1 MKKVTKVVTLAA
13 TALCAFG
20 VVGAISAT
28 LAKAPKA
35 EAAAVQMYTIQIV
48 CDSKITYECNKVI
61 AKEGD
66 RVDLALTY
74 NHRNYAVDSVSIGDD
89 EYAAMIDDK
98 TFYFAMPAKDVTVV
112 VNSRA
117 LNEDTGLVDIIND
130 NEEEGLFLN
139 GCPAMAMPGDCVSF
153 TVTMAADS
161 PYRFTGYV
169 EIYDG
174 EEELIDFDE
183 NNGVFTFIV
192 PETGAEVYCMTEERS
207 YFLSFDK
214 PELVKSVVYEYE
226 GAFIGG
232 KYAAEADENG
242 SAYIPYTSQVTV
254 EFADSYLEIVD
265 GVEFKEQKVEFDGTK
280 KVTFEMPAKD
290 IELKVVT
297 EKFYRPISL
306 AGNLFAED
314 YGINSLDNHYDWTFM
329 RSATSSG
336 EYEAFDPSLAVYGD
350 YVRAYYTPKAEYAG
364 KTIYG
369 ATGLAI
375 NASGSVAGISL
386 TKGSDTNG
394 NYLQF
399 SVSASYVAYFI
410 SVDSELTPFAE
421 GHEAVGTYVGF
432 NPWKNTTYNS
442 SLSTRLYV
450 YQDGTI
456 KTRGAATYAV
466 VPTAETVATGD
477 GSFMYQYNAQYQA
490 KVFYGNG
497 FLFTGYSEGYGID
510 ETNDWIA
517 AYRAPASG
525 SLTMRG
531 YHGGN
536 SFSAFEVVQS
546 GSVIARAFVVG
557 NGYGV
562 SSFSSFFA
570 TKVYCTG
577 VEFAFTSG
585 SAVNSTTAKYD
596 VKVNGTVIGSVNG
609 TTYTPAA

>member
-35 EAAAVQMYTIQIV
+35 EAAAVQMYTIKVV

-74 NHRNYAVDSVSIGDD
+74 NHRNYAVDSVSIGND

-214 PELVKSVVYEYE
+214 PELVNSVTYEYE
-226 GAFIGG
+226 GSFISG
-232 KYAAEADENG
+232 KYEAEADEEG
-242 SAYIPYTSQVTV
+242 RAYIPYTSQVTV

-306 AGNLFAED
+306 AGNIFAED
-314 YGINSLDNHYDWTFM
+314 YGINSLDNHYDWAFM

-350 YVRAYYTPKAEYAG
+350 YVRAYYTPKAEYAD

-369 ATGLAI
+369 VTGLAV
-375 NASGSVAGISL
+375 NANGDLYGVSL

-421 GHEAVGTYVGF
+421 GHEAVGTYSAINIYQSGAKS
-432 NPWKNTTYNS
+432 NATM
-442 SLSTRLYV
+442 STKIYV
-450 YQDGTI
+450 NQEGTI
-456 KTRGAATYAV
+456 KTRASKTYAV
-466 VPTAETVATGD
+466 VPNAQTVSSGD
-477 GSFMYQYNAQYQA
+477 GMFEYQYNSQYRA

-497 FLFTGYSEGYGID
+497 ILITGYDDGYGAD
-510 ETNDWIA
+510 EYQDWEVG
-517 AYRAPASG
+517 YKAPSG
-525 SLTMRG
+525 KTPRIYSLHIG
-531 YHGGN
+531 K
-536 SFSAFEVVQS
+536 SFSAFQVTVDSVV
-546 GSVIARAFVVG
+546 VANAFIVG
-557 NGYGV
+557 NGNTGNAYGLV
-562 SSFSSFFA
+562 NFYA
-570 TKVYCTG
+570 TG
-577 VEFAFTSG
+577 VEFEFTTGTNVG
-585 SAVNSTTAKYD
+585 STSAKYN